1 MLHITHEAQLMKT
14 KKTLVLAVIMVFALI
29 FSTPQFASASQT
41 TNESY
46 PLSQGVNYSNY
57 THKGS
62 KTNVV
67 NHLQVDVS
75 NPFTKIGLGLPTPV
89 NTLMTTTQHA
99 NSHSKEGNRV
109 VGAINSNF
117 YNMSDGYPLYLISQ
131 YNNIVTPNVIS
142 DSNSNYVS
150 QPIAF
155 GITKDG
161 NGEIAYYNSKINVT
175 YNGETN
181 EVNGLNV
188 KREDNQAVIYTP
200 QNHSSMTPN
209 GGKGME
215 FIVETGSTVG
225 STKFGQT
232 LTGKVTAIRGYDDEA
247 KAKIPR
253 NGFVLSFNGSKWGDK
268 YRGIKIGDEISVN
281 LSIDD
286 RWMDAQFIMA
296 SGPLLVLDGKKNL
309 TINASSSRAKE
320 TAPRTAIGIS
330 KDKKTIHLITVDGRI
345 SSSAG
350 MNLSQFADYLVSL
363 GIDRAINLDGGGS
376 TTMGI
381 RKYGSN
387 TVVLANTPSGGSQR
401 RVSAIIEAISTGPTT
416 NNAKYIK
423 VTRDKVGTLLVGATV
438 KLTPEYV
445 LDEHYNPLGLSAK
458 DFIATSQNN
467 KVTVNGLSYTAVAP
481 GEERVNVTNGGAT
494 QSINFNVVDA
504 PTGLSI
510 SGVSGPLAPDA
521 SVQLKANITG
531 PGNEPLIYNESQI
544 EWSVDGDIGTV
555 FSSGVFKSNGKEGTA
570 RVTATL
576 GTKTVTK
583 EIEVKA
589 AKQALFTDIPTN
601 NRYYK
606 ELSFLVDNKL
616 IGGYPDGS
624 FQPDLALTRGQA
636 AVLLSRAL
644 GLSTSNVTNPGFS
657 DLSPSSTYYGAVAA
671 IVQAGIMGGTGDGKF
686 EPGKPLTR
694 AQMAKILVEAYDLQ
708 GTTATKFK
716 DVSTGHWAYD
726 YIHTL
731 AANKVTTGYED
742 NTYKP
747 GLEVTRMHF
756 SLFLYRTIT
765 MK

>member
-1 MLHITHEAQLMKT
+1 MKT
-14 KKTLVLAVIMVFALI
+14 KKSLVFAILMVFALI
-29 FSTPQFASASQT
+29 FSTPQFASAAQS
-41 TNESY
+41 TNDSY
-46 PLSQGVNYSNY
+46 PLSPGVKYSNY

-67 NHLQVDVS
+67 NHLEVDLS
-75 NPFTKIGLGLPTPV
+75 NSFTKISLGLPTPV

-117 YNMSDGYPLYLISQ
+117 YNMTDGYPLYLISQ
-131 YNNIVTPNVIS
+131 NNNIITPSVIS
-142 DSNSNYVS
+142 SSSSNYVS

-188 KREDNQAVIYTP
+188 KRADNEAVIYTP

-215 FIVETGSTVG
+215 FIVETGNTVG

-232 LTGKVTAIRGYDDEA
+232 LTGKVTAIRGYDDET

-253 NGFVLSFNGSKWGDK
+253 NGFVLSFNGSTWGDK

-281 LSIDD
+281 FSIDN
-286 RWMDAQFIMA
+286 RWMDAQFMMA
-296 SGPLLVLDGKKNL
+296 SGPLLVMDGKKNV
-309 TINASSSRAKE
+309 TMNESSSRARE
-320 TAPRTAIGIS
+320 TAPRTAIAIS
-330 KDKKTIHLITVDGRI
+330 KDKKKVHLITVDGRV

-350 MNLSQFADYLVSL
+350 MTLTQFADYLVSL
-363 GIDRAINLDGGGS
+363 GVDRAINLDGGGS

-401 RVSAIIEAISTGPTT
+401 RVSAIIEAVSTAPTT
-416 NNAKYIK
+416 NAPKHIQ

-438 KLTPEYV
+438 KLTPNYV
-445 LDEHYNPLGLSAK
+445 LDEHYNPLNVNAK
-458 DFIATSQNN
+458 DFVVTSQNN
-467 KVTVNGLSYTAVAP
+467 TVTVNGLSYTAVSA
-481 GEERVNVTNGGAT
+481 GSERLTVSNQGAA
-494 QSINFNVVDA
+494 QSISFNVVDA
-504 PTGLSI
+504 PAGLSI
-510 SGVSGPLAPDA
+510 SGVKGPVEPNA
-521 SVQLKANITG
+521 SIQLKANVTG
-531 PGNEPLIYNESQI
+531 ANNETLIYDESQI
-544 EWSVDGDIGTV
+544 EWSIDGDIGSV

-576 GTKTVTK
+576 GTKSVSTQIV
-583 EIEVKA
+583 VQA
-589 AKQALFTDIPTN
+589 AEKALFKDISVN
-601 NRYYK
+601 NRYK
-606 ELSFLVDNKL
+606 TELTYLVDNKL
-616 IGGYPDGS
+616 IGGYPDGT
-624 FQPDLALTRGQA
+624 FKPDLALTRGQA
-636 AVLLSRAL
+636 AVLLTRAL
-644 GLSTSNVTNPGFS
+644 GLSTKDVANPGFT
-657 DLSPSSTYYGAVAA
+657 DLSTNSTYYGAVAA
-671 IVQAGIMGGTGDGKF
+671 IVQAGIMNGTGDGKF

-694 AQMAKILVEAYDLQ
+694 AQMAKILVEAYSLT
-708 GTTATKFK
+708 GTIDAKFK
-716 DVSTGHWAYD
+716 DVSAKHWAYD

-731 AANKVTTGYED
+731 AANKITTGYED
-742 NTYKP
+742 NTFKP
-747 GLEVTRMHF
+747 SVEVSRMHF

-765 MK
+765 KE